1 MNYQYTNQ
9 KQIRQAFWES
19 FPHFEEQ
26 AREAGILS
34 KSQNHHCATV
44 RCTFVD
50 FVDNL
55 AKCGQISE
63 ALADRVT
70 L

>member
-1 MNYQYTNQ
+1 MTTQ
-9 KQIRQAFWES
+9 KQVRASFWENH
-19 FPHFEEQ
+19 PDFEFQ
-26 AREAGILS
+26 AREAGIFT

-44 RCTFVD
+44 RCAFVD
-50 FVDNL
+50 YVDFL
-55 AKCGQISE
+55 HESGQISE